1 MPEKPQAKD
10 GTLRALVR
18 EVLAM
23 APGYGLSDDL
33 LCRAVR
39 ELLPVNA
46 ADDSTILTAAEWNLS
61 KDFVSTAENEDTEER
76 EWRITHHGLAK
87 QAIK

>member
-1 MPEKPQAKD
+1 
-10 GTLRALVR
+10 
-18 EVLAM
+18 M
-23 APGYGLSDDL
+23 APGYGLSDDM

-46 ADDSTILTAAEWNLS
+46 ADDSAILTAAEWNLGHGY
-61 KDFVSTAENEDTEER
+61 VAAGENEDSEER

-87 QAIK
+87 QSIQ

>member
-1 MPEKPQAKD
+1 MAEKPKAKD

-23 APGYGLSDDL
+23 APGYGLTDEM

-39 ELLPVNA
+39 ELLPVNS
-46 ADDSTILTAAEWNLS
+46 ADDSAILTAAEWNLG
-61 KDFVSTAENEDTEER
+61 KDFVSTAENEDTDER

-87 QAIK
+87 QSLK